1 MSEFTE
7 AQERVVAA
15 IVKDVIRAELKDPDS
30 TLRLVL
36 DRSLGNLEDSI
47 VTRMTG
53 IMAPVIVKTERSLTL
68 AQEPPPRAPWTLSTV
83 LDMVIRVSTAGGLLY
98 VFFKYLQSH

>member
-15 IVKDVIRAELKDPDS
+15 IARDMLHRELKDPDS
-30 TLRLVL
+30 VLRLVL
-36 DRSLGNLEDSI
+36 DRSLDNLEDRI
-47 VTRMTG
+47 VKRMTE
-53 IMAPVIVKTERSLTL
+53 IMAPVIVKTERSLAL
-68 AQEPPPRAPWTLSTV
+68 AQEPVKPPWTITSV
-83 LDMVIRVSTAGGLLY
+83 LDTIIRVSTAGGLLY